1 MTYAI
6 EAFNVS
12 KKISGKAIL
21 SNISLLIP
29 RGVVYGFLGANG
41 AGKTSFMKALMGLWR
56 TDTGTIRLLD
66 QELKGGD
73 AVYRRVGSIIEAP
86 IFYQDDSARRNLSL
100 HRDYLGGIEP
110 GRIDEAL
117 TLVGLMEDSDKPVR
131 EYSLGMKQ
139 RLAIGRALL
148 GKPELLILDEPLN
161 GLDPHGIRFFREL
174 IRDINEK
181 EGTTIIVSS
190 HILDEVA
197 KVADTIGIISDGKM
211 VAEIPMQSIG
221 SDLGDLEETY
231 FSIVQGKGA

>member
-6 EAFNVS
+6 EAFNIS
-12 KKISGKAIL
+12 KKIGDKAIL

-41 AGKTSFMKALMGLWR
+41 AGKTSFMKILMGLWR
-56 TDTGTIRLLD
+56 TDSGTIRLLD
-66 QELKGGD
+66 KELKGGD
-73 AVYRRVGSIIEAP
+73 AVYRSVGSIIEAP
-86 IFYQDDSARRNLSL
+86 IFYQESTARRNLEL
-100 HRDYLGGIEP
+100 HRDYLLGVEP
-110 GRIDEAL
+110 GRINQVLAM
-117 TLVGLMEDSDKPVR
+117 VGLLEDSDKPVR

-139 RLAIGRALL
+139 RLAISRALL
-148 GKPELLILDEPLN
+148 GRPELLILDEPLN

-174 IRDINEK
+174 VKEINEK

-197 KVADTIGIISDGKM
+197 KVANTIGIISGGRM

-221 SDLGDLEETY
+221 DNLGDLEETY